1 MQKKREIFG
10 GVANRVLSVFWQPAR
25 GGRSRQFALQQNAAS
40 NSFKQKKSPKQTRQA
55 LDSPQ
60 FVPCKVQHSSG
71 TGRLRLEVQETL
83 REVDRLRVMREEFHR
98 SSADDNILDLAR
110 AWQETVLEMY
120 DKYDDNVAAWASYV
134 LNGSPFLQK
143 RH

>member
-1 MQKKREIFG
+1 M
-10 GVANRVLSVFWQPAR
+10 FWQPAR

-83 REVDRLRVMREEFHR
+83 REVDRLRVMRKFRSAIDYLEKQSLEFEPLPKTENTEVFVR
-98 SSADDNILDLAR
+98 RVVILLS
-110 AWQETVLEMY
+110 QV
-120 DKYDDNVAAWASYV
+120 
-134 LNGSPFLQK
+134 
-143 RH
+143 